1 MQNEKLQRYSGGHHE
16 LTAKAMPGEAL
27 IIHVPDP
34 ERNRLIKVNDISET
48 RYAKIIAVGAARG
61 KFREAPVKVGD
72 VALMA
77 TATAGVAVPGV
88 YYDNRL
94 VHRLDW
100 RELQCVV
107 EEGSHE

>member
-1 MQNEKLQRYSGGHHE
+1 MNVKIQFGRGQAHAGNIS
-16 LTAKAMPGEAL
+16 AMPNEVL
-27 IIHVPDP
+27 LVHEPDP
-34 ERNRLIKVNDISET
+34 NANKIIKVNDISET
-48 RYAKIIAVGAARG
+48 RYAKIIAVGDPRG

>member
-1 MQNEKLQRYSGGHHE
+1 MNVKIQFGRGQAHAGSIS
-16 LTAKAMPGEAL
+16 AMPNEVL
-27 IIHVPDP
+27 LVHEPDP
-34 ERNRLIKVNDISET
+34 NANKIIKVNDISET